1 MITVATS
8 AGRGT
13 AERGRG
19 PCQAGEGPG
28 GHAVNC
34 QHIVTILEIQVVAA
48 VGISSGRL
56 LVAKVQVASMRRC
69 GGIAF
74 ANGLGY
80 LDAWSTWDACLRL
93 DGIPFDKLDMS

>member
-1 MITVATS
+1 MGDAPHGPPKCFNMKETQDALGCTWMHLPLFIFFPLRDYVITVATS

-34 QHIVTILEIQVVAA
+34 QHINHQTRDT
-48 VGISSGRL
+48 SSG
-56 LVAKVQVASMRRC
+56 SS
-69 GGIAF
+69 GHF
-74 ANGLGY
+74 
-80 LDAWSTWDACLRL
+80 
-93 DGIPFDKLDMS
+93 